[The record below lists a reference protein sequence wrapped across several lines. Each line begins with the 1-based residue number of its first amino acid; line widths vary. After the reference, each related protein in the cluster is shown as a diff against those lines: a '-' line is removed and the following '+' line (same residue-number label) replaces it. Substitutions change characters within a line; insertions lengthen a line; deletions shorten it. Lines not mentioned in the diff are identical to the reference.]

1 VFFHVDYKPNATES
15 RKVGK
20 DDMSGLDK
28 QLELMHTRILDISR
42 EIEHA
47 RKQEIAMKEAG
58 GEFARTFPSIDSHQ
72 PSACSCSS
80 AA

>member
-1 VFFHVDYKPNATES
+1 VDYKPNATES

-28 QLELMHTRILDISR
+28 QLEVMHTRIQDISR

-58 GEFARTFPSIDSHQ
+58 GKSFTCCCGKLHVLGAPCFLS
-72 PSACSCSS
+72 
-80 AA
+80 